1 MSTLKRTLIILLAA
15 LIVATGLL
23 ALGQTEWAAGA
34 AEAVIE
40 ANQTTMTAQYN
51 AYMAAGAQPATSGSA
66 LSTAGNL
73 ARMLVIAAAVVGG
86 SVLLDRRAR
95 AGRITR
101 S

>member
-15 LIVATGLL
+15 LIVAAGLL

-40 ANQTTMTAQYN
+40 ANQTTMTAQHN
-51 AYMAAGAQPATSGSA
+51 AYMAAGAQPTSGSA

>member
-1 MSTLKRTLIILLAA
+1 MAA
-15 LIVATGLL
+15 GLL

-40 ANQTTMTAQYN
+40 ANQTTMTAQYD